1 MSNPLQWLKLPTDP
15 ELQSSDPSN
24 DNYKPLKHRLVTR
37 TSGKLPFE
45 CQKIAKTLTFFSKKL
60 TKILFFKKFAIFRRV
75 RFTALNITCVIGFVK
90 ILLFLEKGLFVE
102 VLPAFVLYA
111 CLIDSYH
118 AAQHTDF

>member
-45 CQKIAKTLTFFSKKL
+45 CQKIAKTLTFFQ
-60 TKILFFKKFAIFRRV
+60 
-75 RFTALNITCVIGFVK
+75 NGN
-90 ILLFLEKGLFVE
+90 FVE
-102 VLPAFVLYA
+102 KKTIFVN
-111 CLIDSYH
+111 
-118 AAQHTDF
+118 